1 MICSA
6 GICCQTYGI
15 FLVMKNYATLADSSK
30 LVMLG
35 SGTPNAEPERS
46 GPAVAVVVNNQP
58 YLFDFGPGVVR
69 RCAAAHQA
77 GIEGLAP
84 WRLTRAFSTHLHTDH
99 TAGLPDLIFTPG
111 VIGRRDS
118 LEIYGPPG
126 ISAMT
131 GHILEAYR
139 DDLHERIEGLEP
151 VTANAYIINV
161 HEIRPG
167 LFYKDDIVQVTAFPI
182 RHGSWMAYGYKIKT
196 AGCSYI
202 ISGDTAPV
210 DTLLEQ
216 ARGCD
221 VLVHE
226 VYSVKGLSTRPPDW
240 QTYHANMHTS
250 AHELGILAQK
260 VMPKLLVLYHQ
271 LLWGTTEDELVSE
284 VRSKFDG
291 DVVSARD
298 LDVF

>member
-1 MICSA
+1 
-6 GICCQTYGI
+6 
-15 FLVMKNYATLADSSK
+15 MKTPPSPSDCSK
-30 LVMLG
+30 LVILG

-46 GPAVAVVVNNQP
+46 GPSAAIVVNNQP

-69 RCAAAHQA
+69 RCSAAHQA

-84 WRLTRAFSTHLHTDH
+84 WRLTRAFATHLHSDH
-99 TAGLPDLIFTPG
+99 TAGFADLILTPG

-131 GHILEAYR
+131 GHIMEAYR
-139 DDLHERIEGLEP
+139 EDLRERIDGLEP
-151 VTANAYIINV
+151 VADNAYIINV
-161 HEIRPG
+161 HEVKAG
-167 LFYKDDIVQVTAFPI
+167 LFYQDDNVRITAFPV
-182 RHGSWMAYGYKIKT
+182 RHGSWMAYGYKVQT
-196 AGCSYI
+196 AGRTYV

-221 VLVHE
+221 VLLHE
-226 VYSVKGLSTRPPDW
+226 VYSVKGFASRPGDW
-240 QTYHANMHTS
+240 QTYHSNMHTS
-250 AHELGILAQK
+250 AHELGKLAQK
-260 VMPKLLVLYHQ
+260 AMPKLLVLYHQ
-271 LLWGTTEDELVSE
+271 LSWGASEMELIAE
-284 VRSKFDG
+284 VRTQFDG
-291 DVVSARD
+291 EVASARD